1 VPLSDERH
9 IPRVVIDAYRKGG
22 NDETGTCRSRN
33 KEEKKWMEPVSH
45 LLDDGGMDCN
55 YASCR
60 WRNYGGLLNQRLLT
74 FDEPKVH
81 EGKQKC

>member
-1 VPLSDERH
+1 
-9 IPRVVIDAYRKGG
+9 VIDAYHKGG
-22 NDETGTCRSRN
+22 NDEAGTCRSGN
-33 KEEKKWMEPVSH
+33 KKEEERMEPVSH
-45 LLDDGGMDCN
+45 LLDYGGMDYN
-55 YASCR
+55 NASCR